1 MLNPFDHIIQNQFWN
16 DLIFINRNKEY
27 GAYQHRAQYNRRMF
41 KGILAS
47 VLIFIL
53 LIFSTTLKNWYN
65 SLFDIKADDEFQ
77 THEITMSSPPSGN
90 KGEDKLPLLTN
101 ATKSVEK
108 SEKNIPKD
116 QFPTKVIKSDPEI
129 KIEPKKDQKDINE
142 KKESKD
148 NTSTENGQTSS
159 NQGSANAH
167 GDSLNSGQVYKIV
180 SQMPVFAGCEELG
193 GTYLEKKKCSEQRL
207 LGFLKSNLKYP
218 TQALRNKTAGV
229 VLIQFIVEKNGS
241 ISNII
246 VLKDIGDGCGSETTR
261 VLELMNTMKLYWT
274 PGHQGA
280 NSVRVQYTLPVEF
293 EGG

>member
-1 MLNPFDHIIQNQFWN
+1 MLNPFRYLILDQFWN
-16 DLIFINRNKEY
+16 ELIFKNRNKEY
-27 GAYQHRAQYNRRMF
+27 GAYQLRVQYNRRMF
-41 KGILAS
+41 KGIMTS

-53 LIFSTTLKNWYN
+53 LLFSTTLKNWYN
-65 SLFDIKADDEFQ
+65 SLFDTKSDNEFQ
-77 THEITMSSPPSGN
+77 THEITMSAPPSGN
-90 KGEDKLPLLTN
+90 KGLDKLPLLTN
-101 ATKSVEK
+101 AHKSLEK

-116 QFPTKVIKSDPEI
+116 QFPTKVIKSDTET
-129 KIEPKKDQKDINE
+129 KMDPKTDQKYIHE
-142 KKESKD
+142 KKESKE
-148 NTSTENGQTSS
+148 NTSTENGQNNS
-159 NQGSANAH
+159 NEGSANAH
-167 GDSLNSGQVYKIV
+167 GDSVNSGQVYKFV

-193 GTYLEKKKCSEQRL
+193 GTYFEKKKCSEQRL

-218 TQALRNKTAGV
+218 TQALRNKTEGV

-246 VLKDIGDGCGSETTR
+246 VIKDIGDGCGSETTR